1 MAVPRRTYAAPDM
14 ERRPPLPP
22 HAEAR
27 ALLRALTPALLRLCD
42 DLTGTMF
49 CAKDRTG
56 RYVVVNEAFVR
67 RTCERSRRA
76 VVGRT
81 AAELFEPHLAARYD
95 AQDREVLDGGRPL
108 HRELELIR
116 RPGGAPGWYL
126 TSKEPVRDD
135 AGQVVGLVS
144 VSQALRAQDADEAT
158 VAALSR
164 AAAVVQSRLAD
175 PPSVAELA
183 AAAGCSTSTLDRRTR
198 RVYALSPQQY
208 VLRARVDRAAALLG
222 GTDLPLAEV
231 AAATGFYDQASF
243 TRTFGRLTGETPA
256 QFRRA
261 AGPAAPP
268 PAPPWPGAPDPAPC
282 EPVPRGPAAPEPA
295 RPDPAVPDASGCATM
310 GR

>member
-1 MAVPRRTYAAPDM
+1 M
-14 ERRPPLPP
+14 ERRPPLPTAADP
-22 HAEAR
+22 AAR

-49 CAKDRTG
+49 CAKDVTG

-67 RTCERSRRA
+67 RTPERSRRA

-81 AAELFEPHLAARYD
+81 AAELFEPHLAERYD
-95 AQDREVLDGGRPL
+95 AQDREVLERGRSL

-126 TSKEPVRDD
+126 TSKEPVRSGD
-135 AGQVVGLVS
+135 GTVVGLVS
-144 VSQALRAQDADEAT
+144 VSQSLRAQDADEAT

-164 AAAVVQSRLAD
+164 VAAFVQDRLAE
-175 PPSVAELA
+175 PPTVAELA
-183 AAAGCSTSTLDRRTR
+183 AAAGCSASTLDRRVR

-222 GTDLPLAEV
+222 GSDLALVQV

-261 AGPAAPP
+261 ARAAPAPAAAHDHPVPWP
-268 PAPPWPGAPDPAPC
+268 PAPAW
-282 EPVPRGPAAPEPA
+282 V
-295 RPDPAVPDASGCATM
+295 TM
-310 GR
+310 GA

>member
-1 MAVPRRTYAAPDM
+1 M
-14 ERRPPLPP
+14 ERRPPLPAAASP
-22 HAEAR
+22 EAR

-49 CAKDRTG
+49 CAKDATG

-67 RTCERSRRA
+67 RTPERSRRA

-95 AQDREVLDGGRPL
+95 AQDRDVLDTGRSL

-116 RPGGAPGWYL
+116 RPGGTPGWYL
-126 TSKEPVRDD
+126 TSKVPVRDD
-135 AGQVVGLVS
+135 AGAVVGLVS
-144 VSQALRAQDADEAT
+144 ISQALRAGDADAAT

-164 AAAVVQSRLAD
+164 VAAFVQDRLTE
-175 PPSVAELA
+175 PPTVAELA
-183 AAAGCSTSTLDRRTR
+183 AAAGCSASTLDRRVR

-208 VLRARVDRAAALLG
+208 VLRARVDHAAALLG
-222 GTDLPLAEV
+222 GSDLPLADV
-231 AAATGFYDQASF
+231 AAAAGFYDQASF

-261 AGPAAPP
+261 QRGAPAA
-268 PAPPWPGAPDPAPC
+268 AAARGDRLPWPGPADG
-282 EPVPRGPAAPEPA
+282 EMLGA
-295 RPDPAVPDASGCATM
+295 
-310 GR
+310 

>member
-1 MAVPRRTYAAPDM
+1 M
-14 ERRPPLPP
+14 ERRPPLPTAADP
-22 HAEAR
+22 AAR

-49 CAKDRTG
+49 CAKDVTG

-67 RTCERSRRA
+67 RTPERSRRA

-81 AAELFEPHLAARYD
+81 AAELFEPHLAERYD
-95 AQDREVLDGGRPL
+95 AQDREVLERGRSL

-126 TSKEPVRDD
+126 TSKEPVRSGD
-135 AGQVVGLVS
+135 GTVVGLVS
-144 VSQALRAQDADEAT
+144 VSQSLRAQDADEAT

-164 AAAVVQSRLAD
+164 VAAFVQDRLAE
-175 PPSVAELA
+175 PPTVAELA
-183 AAAGCSTSTLDRRTR
+183 AAAGCSASTLDRRVR

-222 GTDLPLAEV
+222 GSDLALVQV

-261 AGPAAPP
+261 ARAAPAPAAAHDDPVPWP
-268 PAPPWPGAPDPAPC
+268 PAPAW
-282 EPVPRGPAAPEPA
+282 V
-295 RPDPAVPDASGCATM
+295 TM
-310 GR
+310 GA

>member
-1 MAVPRRTYAAPDM
+1 MRVTRTTYAAPVM
-14 ERRPPLPP
+14 ERRPPLPTAADP
-22 HAEAR
+22 AAR

-49 CAKDRTG
+49 CAKDVTG

-67 RTCERSRRA
+67 RTPERSRRA

-81 AAELFEPHLAARYD
+81 AAELFEPHLAERYD
-95 AQDREVLDGGRPL
+95 AQDREVLERGRSL

-126 TSKEPVRDD
+126 TSKEPVRSGD
-135 AGQVVGLVS
+135 GTVVGLVS
-144 VSQALRAQDADEAT
+144 VSQSLRAQDADEAT

-164 AAAVVQSRLAD
+164 VAAFVQDRLAE
-175 PPSVAELA
+175 PPTVAELA
-183 AAAGCSTSTLDRRTR
+183 AAAGCSASTLDRRVR

-222 GTDLPLAEV
+222 GSDLALVQV

-261 AGPAAPP
+261 ARAAPAPAAAHDDPVPWP
-268 PAPPWPGAPDPAPC
+268 PAPAW
-282 EPVPRGPAAPEPA
+282 V
-295 RPDPAVPDASGCATM
+295 TM
-310 GR
+310 GA